1 MSSDEHLPVVRTAL
15 LMRCANCAS
24 GLVQPAEVAQDAD
37 GVLVRRRCP
46 ECGHQ
51 DLVEADPDL
60 VYAWLQREARIRSQ
74 LRKTADRIARSPRI
88 ELAP

>member
-1 MSSDEHLPVVRTAL
+1 
-15 LMRCANCAS
+15 MRCANCAS

-51 DLVEADPDL
+51 DLVEADADL

>member
-1 MSSDEHLPVVRTAL
+1 
-15 LMRCANCAS
+15 MRCANCAS

-46 ECGHQ
+46 DCGHQ

-60 VYAWLQREARIRSQ
+60 VYAWLQREARIRVE
-74 LRKTADRIARSPRI
+74 LRRTADRIARAPRI

>member
-1 MSSDEHLPVVRTAL
+1 MSSDEPLPVLRTAL

-24 GLVQPAEVAQDAD
+24 GLVQPAEVSQDAG

-60 VYAWLQREARIRSQ
+60 VHAWLQREARIRVQ
-74 LRKTADRIARSPRI
+74 IRRTADRIARAPRI